1 MVYSDLERDVSIY
14 CGQLRNKHKKQ
25 RRYVFHDG
33 KAKPLWD
40 LPKCAIACRRENV
53 AKIYHD
59 FSKPTRVDTYDRV
72 PLLKAR
78 LLRYVAYGGRIG
90 DLTNL
95 PNCGNRVGRCAEP
108 HAAKRCMLDQHDTT
122 IAEII
127 FSAALD
133 ITTGEPMEPCAIC
146 KAVFDTIE

>member
-25 RRYVFHDG
+25 RRHVFHDG
-33 KAKPLWD
+33 KAKLLWD
-40 LPKCAIACRRENV
+40 LPKCAIACRREN
-53 AKIYHD
+53 
-59 FSKPTRVDTYDRV
+59 
-72 PLLKAR
+72 
-78 LLRYVAYGGRIG
+78 
-90 DLTNL
+90 
-95 PNCGNRVGRCAEP
+95 
-108 HAAKRCMLDQHDTT
+108 AAKRCMLDLHDTT